1 MPVTKNRDAYRR
13 YTTFESTRTS
23 CHRWV
28 HNEKKQERTLVLEEV
43 AHACA
48 AGKYE
53 LCDVLDD
60 LGLLLGWHRHEPFR
74 KAHLTYGRDNL
85 LAESRPKPAC
95 HTLA

>member
-23 CHRWV
+23 CHQYV
-28 HNEKKQERTLVLEEV
+28 HNEKKQERTLVFEEV

-48 AGKYE
+48 ASKYE
-53 LCDVLDD
+53 LCDVLDN

-74 KAHLTYGRDNL
+74 EAHFTL
-85 LAESRPKPAC
+85 SREKSFS
-95 HTLA
+95 